1 MNKEVQKDLAR
12 PFPPEAVGKKPVIT
26 CKACSESRTK
36 VCDDHKKFKCGTCG
50 NYITRKHDHLDFVG
64 HAYVTERLLSVDPN
78 WNWRPL
84 SMAAN
89 GMPLLDD
96 NGGLWIELT
105 IHGVSRLGYG
115 DADGK
120 RGGKAVKEAIGDAIR
135 NAGMRFGV
143 ALEMWKKESP
153 RDTGEDVPERQ
164 MDRPAQT
171 PEEQKTELRG
181 QIAMVGRAKQM
192 TIEQIAAYFHE
203 WSYGKYDITTAN
215 ERVLG
220 EFLGVLRAGKP

>member
-1 MNKEVQKDLAR
+1 VNKEVQKDLAR

-26 CKACSESRTK
+26 C
-36 VCDDHKKFKCGTCG
+36 
-50 NYITRKHDHLDFVG
+50 
-64 HAYVTERLLSVDPN
+64 
-78 WNWRPL
+78 
-84 SMAAN
+84 
-89 GMPLLDD
+89 
-96 NGGLWIELT
+96 
-105 IHGVSRLGYG
+105 
-115 DADGK
+115 
-120 RGGKAVKEAIGDAIR
+120 GGKAVKEAIGDAIR

-192 TIEQIAAYFHE
+192 TIEQIATYFHE

-220 EFLGVLRAGKP
+220 EFLTVLRDGKS